1 LTFNLESC
9 FRIVPAAKTKTTR
22 RSKLHPTSQ
31 PQPLRFANSMSLWQR
46 ISTDA
51 SHAAEDVYSH
61 WVLGDD
67 TGKSVLVPFV
77 YYPES
82 GLEAATATATATAD
96 SLGLVFVEI
105 NGRAYVKSVV
115 PGSAADRAGIAP
127 HDAVQLAVTARPPSS
142 RQLHQRAQRDT
153 MGRVHGHSPTTA
165 ARNSNS
171 SSSSSSNQYSDEPI
185 LGNEE
190 DDVRR
195 ATAYAFHLEKQGAR
209 TSYDQLHYLLSRVWR
224 HDLTQ
229 VAAHFGSPCV
239 DNSISNSPVSSSP
252 TASPTMDHSPHH
264 RSTPAS
270 RRRQRYQTRMKSWN
284 RPSIPPLSCWNLLHT
299 SSDKKSDDDT
309 FRDLDTLPSSSS
321 ESSGDGYDNGHPHG
335 VSSLVSRRPTVL
347 LFRRTRQRQSGGAAA
362 SSESLCLLPT
372 ALFRLDDEC
381 DAACRL
387 VQRLAP
393 TADMAA
399 PVPDT
404 WEELVH
410 DGTDWLLG
418 PSSMLPPKSSQQLSS
433 TTTTTTSLPVMSTS
447 HPDAPFPSQSVRS
460 SMANDAAGTDH
471 PSPTS
476 PLSSPHAI
484 PLDDFERVRVQK
496 LAALRARMTA
506 ETLGV
511 DRTDDVEAATVRA
524 MIQKAVG
531 LAFVR
536 ASKVVLGVSMHGG
549 SGIVLARLSDGTWS
563 APSAIG
569 MWGLGFGIQFG
580 LEVAEYIFIL
590 QTPEAMQHFRRG
602 GSYTVGGNMGVAVG
616 GLGREAYG
624 AASVGGGN
632 LCGND
637 TTTPSRGEEDDYND
651 QNEYDSQQD
660 GGAKGSREAESS
672 LGVAPIVAYAKSQ
685 GLYVGVSLEGSRIFT
700 RNDINCR
707 TYKFATGRNVT
718 AHDILSGK
726 VPTPPEAE
734 ELYAA
739 LHSVEFTHE
748 MSCLPR
754 PPEVLRKVSANAWT
768 FDRTIQLNPGA
779 SAHSP
784 SSPAS
789 PHHPF
794 DFFAIL
800 SQREAEEC
808 DAFEAQFKNFMYGG
822 VSVQRLLTDT
832 EGHADRTGKERRTLW
847 LMLPEIGSLRL
858 GFVSKLSDGEGAV
871 SNKSSTLR
879 ARRDDPSRMSVAGVE
894 ADVGTVGSEDLTLDS
909 ALYTRVRLLDRLGA
923 CTLVF

>member
-1 LTFNLESC
+1 
-9 FRIVPAAKTKTTR
+9 
-22 RSKLHPTSQ
+22 
-31 PQPLRFANSMSLWQR
+31 
-46 ISTDA
+46 
-51 SHAAEDVYSH
+51 
-61 WVLGDD
+61 
-67 TGKSVLVPFV
+67 
-77 YYPES
+77 
-82 GLEAATATATATAD
+82 
-96 SLGLVFVEI
+96 
-105 NGRAYVKSVV
+105 
-115 PGSAADRAGIAP
+115 
-127 HDAVQLAVTARPPSS
+127 
-142 RQLHQRAQRDT
+142 
-153 MGRVHGHSPTTA
+153 
-165 ARNSNS
+165 
-171 SSSSSSNQYSDEPI
+171 
-185 LGNEE
+185 
-190 DDVRR
+190 
-195 ATAYAFHLEKQGAR
+195 
-209 TSYDQLHYLLSRVWR
+209 
-224 HDLTQ
+224 
-229 VAAHFGSPCV
+229 
-239 DNSISNSPVSSSP
+239 
-252 TASPTMDHSPHH
+252 
-264 RSTPAS
+264 
-270 RRRQRYQTRMKSWN
+270 
-284 RPSIPPLSCWNLLHT
+284 
-299 SSDKKSDDDT
+299 
-309 FRDLDTLPSSSS
+309 
-321 ESSGDGYDNGHPHG
+321 
-335 VSSLVSRRPTVL
+335 
-347 LFRRTRQRQSGGAAA
+347 
-362 SSESLCLLPT
+362 
-372 ALFRLDDEC
+372 
-381 DAACRL
+381 
-387 VQRLAP
+387 
-393 TADMAA
+393 
-399 PVPDT
+399 
-404 WEELVH
+404 
-410 DGTDWLLG
+410 
-418 PSSMLPPKSSQQLSS
+418 
-433 TTTTTTSLPVMSTS
+433 
-447 HPDAPFPSQSVRS
+447 
-460 SMANDAAGTDH
+460 MANAAAAGTDH
-471 PSPTS
+471 PTS
-476 PLSSPHAI
+476 PLSSSHAI

-637 TTTPSRGEEDDYND
+637 TTTPSREGGGEDDEYND
-651 QNEYDSQQD
+651 QNEYDSQD
-660 GGAKGSREAESS
+660 GGVKASREAESS

-768 FDRTIQLNPGA
+768 FDRTIQLNPGD
-779 SAHSP
+779 SFSP
-784 SSPAS
+784 

-794 DFFAIL
+794 DFFGKL

-822 VSVQRLLTDT
+822 VSVQRLLTDN
-832 EGHADRTGKERRTLW
+832 EGHTDRTGKERRTLW

-894 ADVGTVGSEDLTLDS
+894 AEIGTVGSEDLTLDS
-909 ALYTRVRLLDRLGA
+909 ALYTRVRLLDRLRA
-923 CTLVF
+923 CGIVFLLNTILSIWQPRMVPLRPCEEGMFNYRTSTLLP